1 MKKIGLWVVTVCLLC
16 SFCACQAHQPN
27 AESSEETSSSSEARV
42 SSATSSSEA
51 PASAE
56 TPSSEALISSSHPA
70 EAISSG
76 TQPLQMPEPL
86 AQQEKLQSIVRHS
99 ALSSRGTVRY
109 WRYYRE

>member
-27 AESSEETSSSSEARV
+27 AESSEETSSSSEAPV
-42 SSATSSSEA
+42 SS
-51 PASAE
+51 E